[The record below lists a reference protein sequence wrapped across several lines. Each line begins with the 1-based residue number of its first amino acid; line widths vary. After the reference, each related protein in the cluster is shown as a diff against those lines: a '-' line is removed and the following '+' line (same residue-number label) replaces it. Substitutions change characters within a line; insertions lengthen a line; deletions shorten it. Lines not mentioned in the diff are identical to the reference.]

1 MKSLGSIIQKVEK
14 RLIAEKNSD
23 SINKYDNML
32 SSFSEIESSLITL
45 DFNIDQLDDSLYA
58 IEKLRIEIVTIKSDL
73 HTEIKCIKKSLQEIE
88 WEIT

>member
-1 MKSLGSIIQKVEK
+1 VKSLGSIIQKVEK